1 MNSQAHGWHFRLHS
15 RSHSLFIPLLLA
27 VWMLSHSA
35 SVLARPNSSIF
46 TPAEI
51 DFLDSIG
58 PVTMCVD
65 PDWRPFEYLDNK
77 KRYSGI
83 SAELIQLIAERTG
96 IRFKLIPTSGWDESL
111 RFSSEG
117 KCMVLPFLNQTTAR
131 NKWLL
136 FTNSYFEEPNVL
148 ISREDFNEIPDLAP
162 KYGYTVALPK
172 GTSVEEKL
180 RTAYP
185 HLTILL
191 YDNEEESIMAVN
203 DRRVNFTL
211 RSMTMAAYVIKSQGL
226 FNLKIA
232 GELPEFKNE
241 FKMAVY
247 KDYPMLLEIL
257 NKGIATL
264 TEQDIQTAINKHVTI
279 TVIDKTNYAPA
290 LQIGFLLLI
299 LITIG
304 FIWNYQLRKLNQRL
318 KKSREELI
326 TISEQL
332 HTDIAERKLVEEKLN
347 VRDKQ
352 LSNLI
357 SNLPGFIYRC
367 LNDEAYT
374 MLYISNGCYK
384 ITGYIPQEFIQ
395 NQTLRFN
402 DIILAEELP
411 DIRAKWLMATEEKS
425 HFEHAYK
432 IRHADGSIRWLWER
446 GYVTYDE
453 TLKNNVLEGFIT
465 DITNQ
470 KIAEAEVHNNEV
482 MLREINAQKDK
493 FFSIIAHDLR
503 SPFTAIVGFSELL
516 ARRVEKQ
523 DYEGIDE
530 YVQLI
535 LKSSKKTLDL
545 LMNLLEWARSQTGK
559 IVFNPE
565 YLELRQILDETL
577 FVMDNIAKR
586 KAIGINL
593 HLPAN
598 VPVFADRQMLSTIV
612 RNLISNAIKFTPE
625 GGSITVKAL
634 RTDHNTF
641 LSIVDTGIGIS
652 PDRIDQLFRIDSNTT
667 TPGTSEEEGTGLG
680 LILCK
685 EFIDKHGGTIQ
696 VESQP
701 GIGSKFTISLPLRL

>member
-1 MNSQAHGWHFRLHS
+1 MNSKVHGWHFRS
-15 RSHSLFIPLLLA
+15 YTNSQKAVIPMLLA
-27 VWMLSHSA
+27 LWMLCN
-35 SVLARPNSSIF
+35 SVTLHARPNSAIF
-46 TPAEI
+46 TAGEI
-51 DFLDSIG
+51 AFLDSIG

-77 KRYSGI
+77 KSYSGI

-96 IRFKLIPTSGWDESL
+96 IRFKLVPTSGWDESL

-117 KCMVLPFLNQTTAR
+117 KCMILPFLTQTAAR

-148 ISREDFNEIPDLAP
+148 ISREDLNEIPDLSD
-162 KYGYTVALPK
+162 KKGYTMALPK

-180 RTAYP
+180 RNAFP

-191 YDNEEESIMAVN
+191 YDNEEESIKAVN
-203 DRRVNFTL
+203 DRRANFTL

-247 KDYPMLLEIL
+247 RDYPLLVDIL

-279 TVIDKTNYAPA
+279 TIVDKTNYAPL
-290 LQIGFLLLI
+290 LQIGAVLLI
-299 LITIG
+299 FITIG
-304 FIWNYQLRKLNQRL
+304 FIWNYQLRKLNHRL

-326 TISEQL
+326 AISEQL
-332 HTDIAERKLVEEKLN
+332 HTDIAERKLIEEKLN
-347 VRDKQ
+347 LRDKQ

-395 NQTLRFN
+395 NKTIRFN

-453 TLKNNVLEGFIT
+453 TMKNNVLEGFIT
-465 DITNQ
+465 DITSQ
-470 KIAEAEVHNNEV
+470 KITEAEVHNNEV

-577 FVMDNIAKR
+577 FVMDNIARR

-598 VPVFADRQMLSTIV
+598 VPVFADRQMLSTII

-641 LSIVDTGIGIS
+641 LSIVDTGIGI
-652 PDRIDQLFRIDSNTT
+652 PPQRIDQLFRIDSNTS

-701 GIGSKFTISLPLRL
+701 GIGSKFTVSLPLRL